1 MVKASS
7 AWTLLF
13 SKQHLSEMGVSS
25 AMLRSP
31 LRQVMLRQVAGFAL
45 ALGLAAGSGPA
56 LAQSTNTDLRLNK
69 VESEVRAL
77 QRKVFPGTGDK
88 YFSPEIA
95 TPTPTPAVGPPP
107 SSSAL
112 SDVLTRMD
120 SLESQVARLTGQ
132 VEQNTNRITQLEARM
147 TALQPGAGVPLAT
160 NDAGVPVSA
169 PQSNLGAMTGGAS
182 NPRPAA
188 APAPSQLASA
198 KPATPP
204 SSARVQA
211 VSAIAKP
218 SSGDAAEDEYS
229 YGYRLWEAK
238 FFPES
243 QQQLKLFLEK
253 YPNSPRASWGRN
265 LLGRAYLDDGNA
277 LEAAKWFV
285 QNYQTNK
292 NGERAPD
299 SLLYLAVSMKQLKD
313 TKRACI
319 ALSEFGTTYAA
330 EAAGRLKSTY
340 DTTRNGLKCS

>member
-1 MVKASS
+1 
-7 AWTLLF
+7 
-13 SKQHLSEMGVSS
+13 
-25 AMLRSP
+25 MLRSP
-31 LRQVMLRQVAGFAL
+31 SRQVMLRQVAGFAL
-45 ALGLAAGSGPA
+45 ALGMTAGAVPAA
-56 LAQSTNTDLRLNK
+56 AQSGNTELRLNK

-77 QRKVFPGTGDK
+77 QRKVFPGSGDK
-88 YFSPEIA
+88 YFTPEIA

-112 SDVLTRMD
+112 ADVLTRMD
-120 SLESQVARLTGQ
+120 SLERQVARLTGQ

-147 TALQPGAGVPLAT
+147 GSLQPGGTPPLAT

-182 NPRPAA
+182 NPPTTTPTP
-188 APAPSQLASA
+188 APATSTR
-198 KPATPP
+198 PATPP
-204 SSARVQA
+204 TSDRVKA
-211 VSAIAKP
+211 VSAVVKP
-218 SSGDAAEDEYS
+218 STGDAAEDEYS
-229 YGYRLWEAK
+229 YGFRLWEAK
-238 FFPES
+238 FYPEA

-253 YPNSPRASWGRN
+253 YPQSPRTSWGRN

-292 NGERAPD
+292 RGERAPD
-299 SLLYLAVSMKQLKD
+299 SLLYLAISMKQLKD

-319 ALSEFGTTYAA
+319 ALAEFGATYAA

-340 DTTRNGLKCS
+340 DATRNGLTCS

>member
-1 MVKASS
+1 
-7 AWTLLF
+7 
-13 SKQHLSEMGVSS
+13 
-25 AMLRSP
+25 MLRSSS
-31 LRQVMLRQVAGFAL
+31 RQIMLRQVAGFAL
-45 ALGLAAGSGPA
+45 ALGMIAGCAPA
-56 LAQSTNTDLRLNK
+56 IAQSANTELRLNK

-77 QRKVFPGTGDK
+77 QRKVFPGSGDK

-95 TPTPTPAVGPPP
+95 SPTPTPAVGPPP

-120 SLESQVARLTGQ
+120 SLETQVARLTGQ
-132 VEQNTNRITQLEARM
+132 VEQNTNRITQLETRM
-147 TALQPGAGVPLAT
+147 ASMQPGSTPPLAT
-160 NDAGVPVSA
+160 NDAGVPVST

-182 NPRPAA
+182 NPRPT
-188 APAPSQLASA
+188 PAPTPAPLASA
-198 KPATPP
+198 KPTTPP

-238 FFPES
+238 FYPEA
-243 QQQLKLFLEK
+243 QQQLKLYLEK
-253 YPNSPRASWGRN
+253 YPQSPRTSWGRN

-285 QNYQTNK
+285 QNYQTDK
-292 NGERAPD
+292 RGERAPD

-319 ALSEFGTTYAA
+319 ALSEFGTTYAV

-340 DTTRNGLKCS
+340 DTTRNGLKCG

>member
-1 MVKASS
+1 
-7 AWTLLF
+7 
-13 SKQHLSEMGVSS
+13 
-25 AMLRSP
+25 MLRSSS
-31 LRQVMLRQVAGFAL
+31 RQIMLRQVAGFAL
-45 ALGLAAGSGPA
+45 ALGMIAGCAPA
-56 LAQSTNTDLRLNK
+56 IAQSANTELRLNK

-77 QRKVFPGTGDK
+77 QRKVFPGSGDK

-95 TPTPTPAVGPPP
+95 SPTPTPAVGPPP

-120 SLESQVARLTGQ
+120 SLETQVARLTGQ
-132 VEQNTNRITQLEARM
+132 VEQNTNRITQLETRM
-147 TALQPGAGVPLAT
+147 TSMQPGSTPPLAT

-182 NPRPAA
+182 NPRPTPTPT
-188 APAPSQLASA
+188 PAPTPAPLASA
-198 KPATPP
+198 KPTTPP

-238 FFPES
+238 FYPEA
-243 QQQLKLFLEK
+243 QQQLKLYLEK
-253 YPNSPRASWGRN
+253 YPQSPRTSWGRN

-285 QNYQTNK
+285 QNYQTDK
-292 NGERAPD
+292 RGERAPD

-340 DTTRNGLKCS
+340 DTTRNGLKCG

>member
-1 MVKASS
+1 
-7 AWTLLF
+7 
-13 SKQHLSEMGVSS
+13 
-25 AMLRSP
+25 MLRSSS
-31 LRQVMLRQVAGFAL
+31 RQIMLRQVAGFAL
-45 ALGLAAGSGPA
+45 ALGMIAGCAPA
-56 LAQSTNTDLRLNK
+56 IAQSANTELRLNK

-77 QRKVFPGTGDK
+77 QRKVFPGSGDK

-95 TPTPTPAVGPPP
+95 SPTPTPAVGPPP

-120 SLESQVARLTGQ
+120 SLETQVARLTGQ
-132 VEQNTNRITQLEARM
+132 VEQNTNRITQLETRM
-147 TALQPGAGVPLAT
+147 TSMQPGSTPPLAT
-160 NDAGVPVSA
+160 NDAGVPVST

-182 NPRPAA
+182 NPRPT
-188 APAPSQLASA
+188 PAPTPAPLASA
-198 KPATPP
+198 KPTTPP

-238 FFPES
+238 FYPEA
-243 QQQLKLFLEK
+243 QQQLKLYLEK
-253 YPNSPRASWGRN
+253 YPQSPRTSWGRN

-285 QNYQTNK
+285 QNYQTDK
-292 NGERAPD
+292 RGERAPD

-340 DTTRNGLKCS
+340 DTTRNGLKCG

>member
-1 MVKASS
+1 
-7 AWTLLF
+7 
-13 SKQHLSEMGVSS
+13 
-25 AMLRSP
+25 MLRSP
-31 LRQVMLRQVAGFAL
+31 SRQVMLRQVAGFAL
-45 ALGLAAGSGPA
+45 TLGLTVGSVPA
-56 LAQSTNTDLRLNK
+56 LAQSANTDLRLNK

-77 QRKVFPGTGDK
+77 QRKVFPGSGDK
-88 YFSPEIA
+88 YFSPEISA
-95 TPTPTPAVGPPP
+95 PTPTPAAGPPP

-147 TALQPGAGVPLAT
+147 AALQPGGTQPLAT
-160 NDAGVPVSA
+160 NDAGVPVST

-182 NPRPAA
+182 NPRPATTPA
-188 APAPSQLASA
+188 AATSA
-198 KPATPP
+198 KPATAP

-238 FFPES
+238 FFPEA

-253 YPNSPRASWGRN
+253 YPQSPRTSWGRN

-292 NGERAPD
+292 RGERAPD

-340 DTTRNGLKCS
+340 DATRSGLTCS